1 MVNNV
6 FASAVGAA
14 AVREAAAR
22 GARIR
27 FLQVLPPGMSAEDHA
42 NAASVLFEVALKSLH
57 RHQRIPCTFET
68 VVGDAREMLVERS
81 RGAAL
86 LVVGADAPGA
96 KVSVADYC
104 EKHCQCAVLVVTE
117 PLRSAFVADAMTVG

>member
-14 AVREAAAR
+14 AVHEAAAR

-27 FLQVLPPGMSAEDHA
+27 FLQVLPAGMSADDHA
-42 NAASVLFEVALKSLH
+42 TAASVLFEVALKSLH
-57 RHQRIPCTFET
+57 RHQQMPCTFET
-68 VVGDAREMLVERS
+68 VVGIAPEMLVERS

-86 LVVGADAPGA
+86 LVVGADAPDA
-96 KVSVADYC
+96 EVRVADYC
-104 EKHCQCAVLVVTE
+104 QQHCVCDVLVVTE
-117 PLRSAFVADAMTVG
+117 PLQSAFVTGSMTAR